1 MTAAGSSGSVRSAR
15 GEAPRV
21 SVVTAVYNGERYV
34 REAIDS
40 LLHQSFSNFELIV
53 IDDASTDGTPAIL
66 QSIRD
71 PRVRLL
77 HNDRNLGLARSLN
90 RGIAAATGEYVA
102 RQDADD
108 VSEPDRLR
116 RQVAYLDAHPDVA
129 LLGSAHREIDP
140 DGRPIRDVDAHCSHT
155 TLVWAMLFYCPFVHS
170 AVMFR
175 RQTVVDAVGVYDPS
189 YRYSMDFEYWSRI
202 AARFRIANLPEQ
214 LVRLR
219 MHDTSMTATY
229 GPHTGEG
236 QSLRVR
242 EVARLLR
249 THTDAPA
256 GVLPADEDV
265 HRVLSALV
273 SGPPADCVAAELLEG
288 VDVML
293 ALQDGFARHHRLT
306 PAESAAH
313 RAELRRH
320 TATVLVEFADAAG
333 GQGDPRA
340 AWRLVARA
348 LRLDPRLLLRSRDA
362 RAVISVVRRRLS
374 ARPSAR
380 RAGGGS
386 ARVPSPQH
394 GDDRDG

>member
-1 MTAAGSSGSVRSAR
+1 MTAAGSSGSA
-15 GEAPRV
+15 GGKAPRV

-40 LLHQSFSNFELIV
+40 LLHQSLTDLELIV

-66 QSIRD
+66 ESIRD
-71 PRVRLL
+71 PRLRLL
-77 HNDRNLGLARSLN
+77 RNERNLGLARSLN
-90 RGIAAATGEYVA
+90 RGIEAATGEYIA

-108 VSEPDRLR
+108 VSDPDRLR

-129 LLGSAHREIDP
+129 LLGSAHREIDS
-140 DGRPIRDVDAHCSHT
+140 DGRTIRDVDAHCHHT
-155 TLVWAMLFYCPFVHS
+155 TLVWSMLFYCPFVHS

-189 YRYSMDFEYWSRI
+189 YRYSMDFEYWTRI
-202 AARFRIANLPEQ
+202 AARFRIANLPEP

-236 QSLRVR
+236 QGLRVR

-249 THTDAPA
+249 TLADAPA
-256 GVLPADEDV
+256 AILPADEDV

-273 SGPPADCVAAELLEG
+273 SGPPADCNAAELLEG

-293 ALQDGFARHHRLT
+293 ALQDAFARHHRLT
-306 PAESAAH
+306 PAENAAH

-320 TATVLVEFADAAG
+320 TASVLVQFADAAG
-333 GQGDPRA
+333 DDGDAHA
-340 AWRLVARA
+340 AWHLVARA
-348 LRLDPRLLLRSRDA
+348 LRLDPRLVLRSADA
-362 RAVISVVRRRLS
+362 RAVFRVVRRRLPG
-374 ARPSAR
+374 RPAVQR
-380 RAGGGS
+380 NHGGS
-386 ARVPSPQH
+386 ARVPASQH
-394 GDDRDG
+394 GDERDG